1 MAEIAADQLRLQTHS
16 SRSGV
21 RARDRIA
28 GERAARRRAQARRRF
43 LVSTAAVGAVLA
55 IVVGLVA
62 VKLTAGSAA
71 ASETLAPERVERQ
84 VSTVPVA
91 ALARV
96 HGGGALTRLKVAKAP
111 GPILRIGGK
120 PAIVFVSEESCP
132 FCAAER
138 WPLAVALSHFG
149 TWSHV
154 GAPRS
159 SAIDVFRK
167 TATLSFR
174 SAGSRSRALT
184 LRTTELADDRAR
196 PLQRLTT
203 LDNTLMRAY
212 DVPPYVNNAD
222 QSGAV
227 PFLDIGNR
235 YILATAASPSASG
248 AGKARLCRRAEGRRR
263 ASSQRLAGQ
272 GLCRHSRAR
281 RRTSPGRSAGSSTAG
296 PCREAT
302 AGRGR

>member
-1 MAEIAADQLRLQTHS
+1 MARTKQNQTQTRR

-28 GERAARRRAQARRRF
+28 GDRAARRRAQARRRF

-55 IVVGLVA
+55 IVAGLVA

-71 ASETLAPERVERQ
+71 ASETLAPQRVERQ

-91 ALARV
+91 VLARV
-96 HGGGALTRLKVAKAP
+96 HSGGTLTRLQAAKVP

-149 TWSHV
+149 TWSHL
-154 GAPRS
+154 GATRS
-159 SAIDVFRK
+159 SATDVFPN

-174 SAGSRSRALT
+174 GAGYRSRALT
-184 LRTTELADDRAR
+184 LRTTELADSRGR

-212 DVPPYVNNAD
+212 DVPLYVNTAD
-222 QSGAV
+222 MSI
-227 PFLDIGNR
+227 P
-235 YILATAASPSASG
+235 P
-248 AGKARLCRRAEGRRR
+248 
-263 ASSQRLAGQ
+263 
-272 GLCRHSRAR
+272 
-281 RRTSPGRSAGSSTAG
+281 TSPEPSRSSTSVT
-296 PCREAT
+296 AT
-302 AGRGR
+302 SWPGRNTIRRFWPGCPSPRSPANSALHPVRWPRRSTAQPR